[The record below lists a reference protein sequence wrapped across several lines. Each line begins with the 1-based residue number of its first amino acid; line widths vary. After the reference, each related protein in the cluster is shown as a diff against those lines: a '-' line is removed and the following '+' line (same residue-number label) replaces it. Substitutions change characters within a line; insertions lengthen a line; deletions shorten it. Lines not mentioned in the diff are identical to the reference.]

1 MTDAPGLFGS
11 AIGTTTGQPVLFGS
25 AIGTPVFVFG
35 FSFN

>member
-1 MTDAPGLFGS
+1 MTDAPVLFGS